1 MTTIKTTCDQCGEI
15 HLGTSDIA
23 LELEG
28 RGDEGTYRFVCPE
41 CFAVQRRPASQ
52 RVVSVLLATGVSYEV
67 TLSPA
72 GPITEAELDRFVSDL
87 ESDDWFKRLVRHGDS
102 SEPFPST

>member
-41 CFAVQRRPASQ
+41 CFIIQRRPASR

-67 TLSPA
+67 TLAPA
-72 GPITEAELDRFVSDL
+72 GPITESELARFIQNLDT
-87 ESDDWFKRLVRHGDS
+87 DDWFERLVTYGDS
-102 SEPFPST
+102 AEPSPST

>member
-1 MTTIKTTCDQCGEI
+1 MTTIKTTCDQCGEV

-41 CFAVQRRPASQ
+41 CFSIQRRPASQ

-67 TLSPA
+67 TLAPASP
-72 GPITEAELDRFVSDL
+72 INQSDLDRFVQQL
-87 ESDDWFKRLVRHGDS
+87 ASDDWFEKLVTYGDS
-102 SEPFPST
+102 AEPSPFS

>member
-15 HLGTSDIA
+15 HLGTADIA

-28 RGDEGTYRFVCPE
+28 NGDEGNYRFVCPE
-41 CFAVQRRPASQ
+41 CYLVQRRPASA

-67 TLSPA
+67 TLAPA
-72 GPITEAELDRFVSDL
+72 APLCDDDIDRFAREL
-87 ESDDWFKRLVRHGDS
+87 ASDDWFERLLSLGGS
-102 SEPFPST
+102 SEGLRS